1 MTLKQG
7 KSPIGE
13 PEKAH
18 RSLWVNTWL
27 PRISWGIAAL
37 MIAFAVLVLLQV
49 TGVSALAAS
58 SGDKF
63 IPADSAKTAPLPD
76 YSTGAAVN
84 ALSRISNLST
94 VISDTS
100 RETAA
105 EYTIE
110 SGDSIFAISKSYDV
124 KPETILWANYAIL
137 NDNPDLISVGDTLII
152 PPADGIYIKVK
163 DGDTIDSLAAQYKST
178 PDKIL
183 YFPGNKM
190 DVSNPK
196 LEVGSYVMI
205 PGGSREWQR
214 TWLVPT
220 YWRPSSGANK
230 TITGQCEIADGGAY
244 GSGAFVW
251 PADSHMISGNDFW
264 DGHLGIDIGAGL
276 GANVYAADS
285 GVVVYAGWIS
295 GGYGNMVM
303 IDHGNGYHTVYG
315 HLSSIQVRC
324 GQSVYSGNVIG
335 YAGSTGNSTG
345 PHLHFEVRYFGAFI
359 NPHYVLP

>member
-7 KSPIGE
+7 KSPLGE
-13 PEKAH
+13 PEKVKNA
-18 RSLWVNTWL
+18 LWVNVWL

-37 MIAFAVLVLLQV
+37 IVALGVVILLQV
-49 TGVSALAAS
+49 TGISALAAPS
-58 SGDKF
+58 ADQF
-63 IPADSAKTAPLPD
+63 IPAESAKTAPLPD
-76 YSTGAAVN
+76 YSTDNAIK
-84 ALSRISNLST
+84 ALSRTLNIST
-94 VISDTS
+94 VISDKS

-110 SGDSIFAISKSYDV
+110 TGDSIFAISKSYDV

-152 PPADGIYIKVK
+152 PPTDGIYIKVK
-163 DGDTIDSLAAQYKST
+163 DGDTIDSLASEYKST
-178 PDKIL
+178 PEKIL
-183 YFPGNKM
+183 YYPGNQL
-190 DVSNPK
+190 DVSNPQIK
-196 LEVGSYVMI
+196 VGDYIMI

-230 TITGQCEIADGGAY
+230 TITGQCEISAGGAY

-251 PADSHMISGNDFW
+251 PADSHLISGNDFW
-264 DGHLGIDIGAGL
+264 DGHLGLDIGAGL

-285 GVVVYAGWIS
+285 GVVVYSGWIS

-315 HLSSIQVRC
+315 HLSSINVSC
-324 GQSVYSGNVIG
+324 GQSVYSGQVIG

>member
-1 MTLKQG
+1 MTLKQVPP
-7 KSPIGE
+7 KAGE
-13 PEKAH
+13 PEKTGH
-18 RSLWVNTWL
+18 SGLVDVWL
-27 PRISWGIAAL
+27 PRVSWGIAAL
-37 MIAFAVLVLLQV
+37 VVAFGVVLLLQI
-49 TGVSALAAS
+49 TGITVSAAPSA
-58 SGDKF
+58 DKF
-63 IPADSAKTAPLPD
+63 IPADSSAAAPLPA
-76 YSTGAAVN
+76 YSPAEAVQ
-84 ALSRISNLST
+84 ALSRDTNISTIISNEER
-94 VISDTS
+94 D
-100 RETAA
+100 TAA

-124 KPETILWANYAIL
+124 KPETILWANYDIL
-137 NDNPDLISVGDTLII
+137 NDNPDLISVGDTLVI
-152 PPADGIYIKVK
+152 PPTDGIYIKVK
-163 DGDTIDSLAAQYKST
+163 EGDSIDSLAAEYKST
-178 PDKIL
+178 AEKIL
-183 YFPGNKM
+183 YYPGNKL
-190 DVSNPK
+190 DVTNPQ
-196 LEVGSYVMI
+196 LQVGSYIMI
-205 PGGSREWQR
+205 PDGSREWQR

-220 YWRPSSGANK
+220 FWRPSSGANK
-230 TITGQCEIADGGAY
+230 TITGQCEIPDGGAY

-251 PADSHMISGNDFW
+251 PADSHTISGNDFW
-264 DGHLGIDIGAGL
+264 DGHLGVDIGAGL

-315 HLSSIQVRC
+315 HLSSILVHC